1 MEATVL
7 NKIFGKKAGMTQIF
21 NDAGEAVPVTVLEVE
36 DHVVMGSKDEAKE
49 GYNAIRIGTINEKK
63 PKNVTKPMKGNF
75 KNEKKGLN
83 LDFKRVV
90 REIRTDKETASKF
103 KAGDI
108 INVDSVFKK
117 GDFVDVS
124 AVSKGKGT
132 QGVIKRHNF
141 RGGSGSHGG
150 MNHRGPGSIGSNTFP
165 ARVLKN
171 KKMAGQMGNERVTT
185 MNLKV
190 EEVDSKNR
198 YMLVRG
204 SVPGGKNGLV
214 EIRKTVKKK

>member
-1 MEATVL
+1 MEATVV

-21 NDAGEAVPVTVLEVE
+21 NEAGESIPVTVLEVE
-36 DHVVMGSKDEAKE
+36 EHTVLGSKTEAKE
-49 GYNAIRIGTINEKK
+49 GYSAIRVATINEKK
-63 PKNVTKPMKGNF
+63 PKNVTKPVKGLF
-75 KNEKKGLN
+75 KNEKNGLN
-83 LDFKRVV
+83 LDLKKVI
-90 REIRTDKETASKF
+90 REIRADKDTVAKF
-103 KAGDI
+103 KAGDVI
-108 INVDSVFKK
+108 TADSIFKK

-171 KKMAGQMGNERVTT
+171 KKMPGHMGSERVTT
-185 MNLKV
+185 QNLKV
-190 EEVDSKNR
+190 EEVDAKNR

-214 EIRKTVKKK
+214 EIRKSVKKN